1 MGEGDGYLISGIIL
15 FILFVL
21 IDGALFGFAAAAG
34 EVNTGDLSK
43 RADNGDKKSENI
55 LKLINNGIRM
65 NYTIQV
71 MAMIMN
77 VVIGAFVL
85 NVFSQYIST
94 LPYGKPLVAIA
105 LMVIAAVFGIII
117 PVKVCILRADKMIGK
132 LYGIVSWIL
141 ILLSPIIIIITF
153 VGNCII
159 RLFGM
164 NPHMENDNVTE
175 EEILT
180 MVNEGH
186 EQGVIEA
193 DEAEM
198 ITNIFEFC
206 DKEAVDIM
214 THRKNILAL
223 DGDMTLDEAVTFM
236 LHENY
241 SRYPVYDGDID
252 NIIGTLHIKDA
263 LKEHGNKVNRDEPV
277 KNISEVM
284 FDAVL
289 IPGTRNINDLFK
301 SMQSE
306 KVHQVIVVDEYG
318 QTVGLV
324 TMEDILEEIV
334 GNIFD
339 EHDEEEEQITLKEDN
354 SYVVD
359 GLTLLEDLEDELSID
374 FFVDDIATLNGFL
387 MLKTGKIPSPE
398 QIGTEII
405 YEGFIFKILETEN
418 RIIRTVSI
426 TKLPETEEN
435 ENNTEK

>member
-1 MGEGDGYLISGIIL
+1 MEDGYLISGIIL

-43 RADNGDKKSENI
+43 RADNGDKKAQNI
-55 LKLINNGIRM
+55 LKLINNGTRL

-77 VVIGAFVL
+77 VVVGAYIL
-85 NVFSQYIST
+85 NVFSQYINT
-94 LPYGKPLVAIA
+94 LPYGKVLVAAA

-117 PVKVCILRADKMIGK
+117 PVKVCILRADKMIGR
-132 LYGIVSWIL
+132 LYGIVSWVL
-141 ILLSPIIIIITF
+141 ILLSPIILIITF
-153 VGNCII
+153 VGNCVI

-164 NPHMENDNVTE
+164 NPYVENDNVTE

-193 DEAEM
+193 DEAEL

-223 DGDMTLDEAVTFM
+223 DGNMTLEEAVTFM

-263 LKEHGNKVNRDEPV
+263 LKEYGNRVNRDEPV
-277 KNISEVM
+277 KDIPEVM

-339 EHDEEEEQITLKEDN
+339 EHDEEEEQITQKDDN

-374 FFVDDIATLNGFL
+374 FYVDDIDTLNGFL
-387 MLKTGKIPSPE
+387 ILKTGKIPSPD
-398 QIGTEII
+398 QVGTEII
-405 YEGFIFKILETEN
+405 YEGFVFKILETEKK
-418 RIIRTVSI
+418 IIRTVGI
-426 TKLPETEEN
+426 TKLPEKQEN